1 MKRSNR
7 FLVSALAVSL
17 SLHAIVILLAGNIK
31 TSQADAVETPP
42 PFTITQMPAPTP
54 TPVPPTPQP
63 IARPH
68 RVEPRAP
75 AIKVV
80 KLAKPTMPGKA
91 VAVEPPVIPGPPD
104 NGNGGTGDATA
115 GPDITAPPGPACS
128 QPDIAARTTTTISPD
143 VPDSSDF
150 SGATSAQVKV
160 TLSDTGAVTAVS
172 ILQSSGDIQLDAAAE
187 RAARESSYAPETR
200 DCQPIGG
207 DYIFRVDFE
216 R

>member
-7 FLVSALAVSL
+7 FLAWALAISL
-17 SLHAIVILLAGNIK
+17 ALHAIVILLAQNVK
-31 TSQADAVETPP
+31 TSEAQPMETPP
-42 PFTITQMPAPTP
+42 PITITRTPAPTP

-63 IARPH
+63 IVQPH
-68 RVEPRAP
+68 RVEPRAA

-80 KLAKPTMPGKA
+80 KLAKPTMPGKD

-104 NGNGGTGDATA
+104 NGNGIGDATA
-115 GPDITAPPGPACS
+115 GPDITAPPGPSCA
-128 QPDIAARTTTTISPD
+128 QPDTAARTTTTITPD

-172 ILQSSGDIQLDAAAE
+172 VLQSTGDIQLDAAAE
-187 RAARESSYAPETR
+187 RAARESSYSPETR
-200 DCQPIGG
+200 DCQAVGG